1 MFTTTTTFVV
11 YILALLVIGIIAARV
26 TSSLSDYVLGG
37 RKLGRF
43 VTALSAG
50 ASDMSGWL
58 LMGLPGALY
67 VSGIS
72 ASWIAIGL
80 TIGAWCNWKFVAAR
94 LRSFTANAADSLT
107 LPDYFAARFQ
117 DSRRITSVL
126 AAFIILI
133 FFVVYCASGM
143 VSGARLFEQT
153 FGMDY
158 ENALLIGAVSTIF
171 YVCIGGFLAVSWT
184 DTFQAALMIFALLI
198 APAMMIVDAGGLNA
212 AMDYIAEAKPNMTH
226 FMDGIGLIAI
236 ISFAGWGL
244 GYMGQPHIL
253 VRFMITWMIL
263 CLAGAVS
270 VGYFGVAFVNHHPEI
285 TLENPEKIFVVA
297 AQTLF
302 TPWIAG
308 ILLAAIL
315 AAIMSTLSCQ
325 LLVASSTLTAD
336 FYRRWIRPHASQS
349 ELVWC
354 GRAML
359 LLVAAIAYVLA
370 LDPNSGIL
378 KLVAYAW
385 AGFGASFG
393 PCVLISL
400 YWKRMTLPGAFAGML
415 TGAATVIIWEV
426 CGSPFG
432 LYSLVPGFI
441 FSSAAILIVSLV
453 TQSMA
458 KGPEKLWESLNG
470 KFWNEVKG
478 TEDKE
483 HILSQN

>member
-1 MFTTTTTFVV
+1 
-11 YILALLVIGIIAARV
+11 
-26 TSSLSDYVLGG
+26 
-37 RKLGRF
+37 
-43 VTALSAG
+43 
-50 ASDMSGWL
+50 
-58 LMGLPGALY
+58 MG
-67 VSGIS
+67 
-72 ASWIAIGL
+72 
-80 TIGAWCNWKFVAAR
+80 
-94 LRSFTANAADSLT
+94 
-107 LPDYFAARFQ
+107 
-117 DSRRITSVL
+117 DSRRIS
-126 AAFIILI
+126 
-133 FFVVYCASGM
+133 
-143 VSGARLFEQT
+143 
-153 FGMDY
+153 
-158 ENALLIGAVSTIF
+158 
-171 YVCIGGFLAVSWT
+171 
-184 DTFQAALMIFALLI
+184 
-198 APAMMIVDAGGLNA
+198 
-212 AMDYIAEAKPNMTH
+212 
-226 FMDGIGLIAI
+226 
-236 ISFAGWGL
+236 
-244 GYMGQPHIL
+244 
-253 VRFMITWMIL
+253 ITWMIL

>member
-244 GYMGQPHIL
+244 GYMGQPRLQKDFHNLDDPLPRWRRIG
-253 VRFMITWMIL
+253 R
-263 CLAGAVS
+263 
-270 VGYFGVAFVNHHPEI
+270 
-285 TLENPEKIFVVA
+285 
-297 AQTLF
+297 
-302 TPWIAG
+302 
-308 ILLAAIL
+308 LL
-315 AAIMSTLSCQ
+315 
-325 LLVASSTLTAD
+325 
-336 FYRRWIRPHASQS
+336 RRRLRQPPS
-349 ELVWC
+349 
-354 GRAML
+354 
-359 LLVAAIAYVLA
+359 
-370 LDPNSGIL
+370 
-378 KLVAYAW
+378 
-385 AGFGASFG
+385 
-393 PCVLISL
+393 
-400 YWKRMTLPGAFAGML
+400 
-415 TGAATVIIWEV
+415 
-426 CGSPFG
+426 
-432 LYSLVPGFI
+432 
-441 FSSAAILIVSLV
+441 
-453 TQSMA
+453 
-458 KGPEKLWESLNG
+458 
-470 KFWNEVKG
+470 
-478 TEDKE
+478 
-483 HILSQN
+483 